1 MIYFSLMIIRKH
13 VINKDLGSFINRL
26 EHERFLANA
35 WFQNNYMKL
44 NKDKSHLLV
53 GGYKHEN
60 IWAKIGDSKIRESNK
75 QKLLG
80 VHINRTLS
88 FNEHASNLCKK
99 AGRALSVL
107 ASLPSYITLTQ
118 RGVLM
123 KSFIENQFGY
133 FPLVWMFNG
142 RVLNKNI
149 TYTSAHY
156 KLHFE
161 TT

>member
-1 MIYFSLMIIRKH
+1 MI
-13 VINKDLGSFINRL
+13 NEDLGSLINRL

-35 WFQNNYMKL
+35 WFQNNYLKL

-99 AGRALSVL
+99 AGRVLSVL

-123 KSFIENQFGY
+123 KSSLKISLATF
-133 FPLVWMFNG
+133 
-142 RVLNKNI
+142 
-149 TYTSAHY
+149 H
-156 KLHFE
+156 
-161 TT
+161 

>member
-1 MIYFSLMIIRKH
+1 MIIRKH
-13 VINKDLGSFINRL
+13 VINEDLGSLINRL

-35 WFQNNYMKL
+35 WFQNNYLKL

-99 AGRALSVL
+99 AGRVLSVL

-123 KSFIENQFGY
+123 KSSLKISLATF
-133 FPLVWMFNG
+133 
-142 RVLNKNI
+142 
-149 TYTSAHY
+149 H
-156 KLHFE
+156 
-161 TT
+161 